1 MTSLCLNLRKNKFI
15 ALKIVR
21 KETNDSFDKES
32 MDEEDLA
39 LIVRKFN
46 RLFKTKKGNFRNTYS
61 KFTEKPKDYSSATTI
76 GRRERE
82 KNPHGIQ
89 CHECG
94 CYGHIWAK
102 CANLQGNAFNITHSD
117 EYDKDDL
124 EKDSNYL
131 AFAAS
136 YDSPHES
143 NDYYFENGESKEDNE
158 LKSIYNKLFVKY
170 FELRDVHKQTS
181 CEHA

>member
-117 EYDKDDL
+117 EYDKDDPG
-124 EKDSNYL
+124 KGVNYL
-131 AFAAS
+131 AFTT
-136 YDSPHES
+136 YKSPHES
-143 NDYYFENGESKEDNE
+143 SKYPTPNPHDSSENESEEEDDLQNTYFFFLISK
-158 LKSIYNKLFVKY
+158 
-170 FELRDVHKQTS
+170 
-181 CEHA
+181 

>member
-1 MTSLCLNLRKNKFI
+1 LVACLFTVDYLGVIIFHAAFKT
-15 ALKIVR
+15 VR
-21 KETNDSFDKES
+21 KETNDSSDEES
-32 MDEEDLA
+32 MDEEDLT
-39 LIVRKFN
+39 LIVRQLN
-46 RLFKTKKGNFRNTYS
+46 RLLKS
-61 KFTEKPKDYSSATTI
+61 
-76 GRRERE
+76 E
-82 KNPHGIQ
+82 KNPRRIQ

-94 CYGHIWAK
+94 GYGHIRAK
-102 CANLQGNAFNITHSD
+102 YANLQGNAYNVTHSD